1 MEIKPADCSRQQA
14 ARRERREKRERQKDG
29 FSDLNG
35 LNNCA
40 LTTDIANGPDEA
52 STEDFGY
59 DCCGGGGVSLDIGVV
74 VRA

>member
-1 MEIKPADCSRQQA
+1 M
-14 ARRERREKRERQKDG
+14 
-29 FSDLNG
+29 
-35 LNNCA
+35 
-40 LTTDIANGPDEA
+40 TTGIANGSDEA